1 MLKPTHTAVAV
12 MLGALVIGAPL
23 HAATFRWAS
32 QGDVLTFDP
41 YAQNESFNNTFNSYV
56 YESLVMYDKK
66 FDVVPQLAT
75 KWEQVSP
82 TQWRFHLRPNVKF
95 QEGEPLTA
103 DDVVFSINR
112 QNSKRS
118 MMKAYLAG
126 IAGAK
131 KVDDLTVDIMTDGPA
146 PVLLRQLTDVRIMS
160 KAWCEKHNVVEV
172 QDYLAKE
179 ETYAVGHANG
189 TGPYILKSREPDVK
203 TVLDK
208 NPGWWGKM
216 EGNVTQIVYT
226 PIKSAAT
233 RTAALLSGEVDFV
246 LDPPLQ
252 DLPKLKSDANIKVVE
267 GQENR
272 TIFIGMDQKSDELK
286 YSNVKG
292 KNPFKDLRVRQ
303 ALYYGMD
310 IEAIKRTLMRGLS
323 IPTGELITPQVYGYF
338 PEANKRPPYDV
349 NKAKALLKEAGY
361 PDGFAVTLD
370 CPNDRYINDALICQ
384 ALTSMW
390 AKIGLKVTLDA
401 MPKAQYFAK
410 INKHD
415 TSLYML
421 GWAVATFDAQDA
433 LINLVH
439 TPDGKGNGEYNDGSY
454 SNPKMDALIDA
465 MKTEGDVKKRLSMI
479 HDALM
484 LHTQD
489 VAHMMLHQQIIPWAM
504 RKNIAV
510 THSADNR
517 LRMWWVHVN
526 EGNGK
531 Q

>member
-1 MLKPTHTAVAV
+1 MRSRSHICAAAV
-12 MLGALVIGAPL
+12 LGALIVAAPV
-23 HAATFRWAS
+23 HAKTFRWAS
-32 QGDVLTFDP
+32 QGDVLSFDP
-41 YAQNESFNNTFNSYV
+41 YSQNESFNNTFNSYV

-66 FDVVPQLAT
+66 YDVVPQLAL
-75 KWEQVSP
+75 KWEQVTP

-95 QEGEPLTA
+95 QEGEALTA
-103 DDVVFSINR
+103 DDVVFSIHR
-112 QNSKRS
+112 QLSKRS
-118 MMKAYLAG
+118 MMKSYLAG
-126 IAGAK
+126 VTDAK
-131 KVDDLTVDIMTDGPA
+131 KVDDLTVDILTAGPA

-172 QDYLAKE
+172 QDYVAKE

-189 TGPYILKSREPDVK
+189 TGPYVLKSREPDVK
-203 TVLDK
+203 TVLEA
-208 NPGWWGKM
+208 NPHWWGKL
-216 EGNVTQIVYT
+216 EGNVTEIVYT

-252 DLPKLKSDANIKVVE
+252 DLPKLKSDPNIKVVE
-267 GQENR
+267 GEESR

-292 KNPFKDLRVRQ
+292 KNPFKDIRVRQ
-303 ALYYGMD
+303 ALYAAID
-310 IEAIKRTLMRGLS
+310 IETIKRTLMRGLS
-323 IPTGELITPQVYGYF
+323 VPTGELITHQVYGYF
-338 PEANKRPPYDV
+338 PAANKRPAFDV
-349 NKAKALLKEAGY
+349 NKAKSLLKEAGY
-361 PDGFAVTLD
+361 PNGFEVTLD

-390 AKIGLKVTLDA
+390 AKIGLTVKLDA

-410 INKHD
+410 INKLD

-433 LINLVH
+433 LLNLVH
-439 TPDGKGNGEYNDGSY
+439 TRNDKGAGEYNDGSY
-454 SNPKMDALIDA
+454 SNPKIDALIDA
-465 MKTEGDVKKRLSMI
+465 MSSEADVNKRLGMI

-484 LHTQD
+484 MHTQD
-489 VAHMMLHQQIIPWAM
+489 VAHLMLHQQIIPWAM

-526 EGNGK
+526 DANGK

>member
-32 QGDVLTFDP
+32 QGDVLTVDP

-131 KVDDLTVDIMTDGPA
+131 KVDDLTVDIMTHGPA